1 MVRLGCG
8 SEDEAKAGV
17 EVVSSTNY
25 GLALRAV
32 DLKIKKKKAH
42 AKLYPRTVDT
52 HQSTRSVDQ
61 RGAI

>member
-32 DLKIKKKKAH
+32 DLKIKKKKSSCEAVPPNCGH
-42 AKLYPRTVDT
+42 TPKHTL
-52 HQSTRSVDQ
+52 
-61 RGAI
+61 G